1 MQANMEIEDPIV
13 EEYNGHIVDLWPR
26 VVWLPSWALTFKDV
40 CNNIVGPS
48 LRNGFISQHSTL
60 LIFSDHL
67 ILENIHLDGTLI
79 LISIPEAHVR
89 LTFLLS
95 FFQLIDNPC
104 VSYSKNTFVY

>member
-1 MQANMEIEDPIV
+1 MQATMEIEDPIV

-60 LIFSDHL
+60 LSFSDHL
-67 ILENIHLDGTLI
+67 ILDNIHLDGTLI

-89 LTFLLS
+89 FY
-95 FFQLIDNPC
+95 FFYCPFFN
-104 VSYSKNTFVY
+104 